1 MRAALAGIVALVLIA
16 CSSQTALQPTPSP
29 TPVATLS
36 VAADGCGSTAV
47 VRGGIPAWLETAG
60 GHNNPTGLRY
70 VIGHPTLVAGFLF
83 SDPLRAGHPE
93 NPSNKVLWVVRTPR
107 DGSSLTIDGHPLGAT
122 EPRVHLAQPANS
134 GPGEIAA
141 VSDVSWPAVS
151 QNLGILKRS
160 GLVIER
166 RAGTRRYY
174 RADRLALGPLEV
186 ILRQMWVR
194 DVGRLKDLAER
205 EARLRRRRND

>member
-70 VIGHPTLVAGFLF
+70 VIGHPPLVAGFLF

-134 GPGEIAA
+134 GPGEIYPSIVDVPTAGCWQFDLRWA
-141 VSDVSWPAVS
+141 HSDAQVEL
-151 QNLGILKRS
+151 NYI
-160 GLVIER
+160 
-166 RAGTRRYY
+166 AG
-174 RADRLALGPLEV
+174 
-186 ILRQMWVR
+186 
-194 DVGRLKDLAER
+194 
-205 EARLRRRRND
+205 